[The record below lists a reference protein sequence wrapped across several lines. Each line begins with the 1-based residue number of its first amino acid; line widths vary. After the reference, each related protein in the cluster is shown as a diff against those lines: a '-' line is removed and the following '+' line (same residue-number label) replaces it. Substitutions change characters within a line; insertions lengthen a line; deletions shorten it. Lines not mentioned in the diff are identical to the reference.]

1 MKLAPTRE
9 GHVRFEVQASPR
21 ARRSALAG
29 VREGVLLVRLAASP
43 VDGAANEE
51 LVGLLARALSV
62 PRRRVSVVHGGSARR
77 KLIDVCGL
85 TVDEVRS
92 RLACSP
98 G

>member
-21 ARRSALAG
+21 ARKSALAG
-29 VREGVLLVRLAASP
+29 VREGILLVRLVASP

-62 PRRRVSVVHGGSARR
+62 PRRTVSVVHGKSARR
-77 KLIDVCGL
+77 KLIEVCGV
-85 TVDEVRS
+85 TVDEVRV
-92 RLACSP
+92 RLAGSL